1 MKIYWLNADPAL
13 DLQQANLAT
22 KRLRP
27 KNPLTREQWAKALKA
42 EHSTLRFLSIVIH
55 DEDCPYTVASQIVRH
70 TKEHTQ
76 PEMSSARPDWTGH
89 ERDYRKSRWLHI
101 KFTPIGLVRMME
113 DRLCSR
119 AEKETKDWAGKVW
132 QELRYH
138 SDWMLRE
145 LTSVCLPTCQK
156 LGYCRHGKCLTGNVF
171 KDTF

>member
-27 KNPLTREQWAKALKA
+27 RNPLTREQWVKALKA

-55 DEDCPYTVASQIVRH
+55 DEACPYTVASQIVRH

-76 PEMSSARPDWTGH
+76 PEMSSARPDWTGK
-89 ERDYRKSRWLHI
+89 ERDYTKTRWLHI

-119 AEKETKDWAGKVW
+119 AEKETREWATN
-132 QELRYH
+132 LRYEMLRND
-138 SDWMLRE
+138 DWMIRILA
-145 LTSVCLPTCQK
+145 LNCAPTCVK
-156 LGYCRHGKCLTGNVF
+156 HGFCKNGGCDDN
-171 KDTF
+171 

>member
-22 KRLRP
+22 KRLRTR
-27 KNPLTREQWAKALKA
+27 NPLTREQWVKSLKA

-55 DEDCPYTVASQIVRH
+55 DEDCPYTVACQIVRH

-76 PEMSSARPDWTGH
+76 PEMSSARPDWTGAP
-89 ERDYRKSRWLHI
+89 RDYTKSRWLHI

-119 AEKETKDWAGKVW
+119 AEKETMDWATN
-132 QELRYH
+132 LR
-138 SDWMLRE
+138 DEMLRSDNWMIRE
-145 LTSVCLPTCQK
+145 LASFCAPTCVK
-156 LGYCRHGKCLTGNVF
+156 HGFCKNGGC
-171 KDTF
+171 DD

>member
-27 KNPLTREQWAKALKA
+27 KNPLTREQWAKTLRA

-119 AEKETKDWAGKVW
+119 AEKETKDWAAN
-132 QELRYH
+132 LRYE
-138 SDWMLRE
+138 MLRSDNWMIRV
-145 LTSVCLPTCQK
+145 LALHCAPTCEK
-156 LGYCRHGKCLTGNVF
+156 HGYCKNGGC
-171 KDTF
+171 DD